1 MCHVN
6 PLTLLGVS
14 EYSKRECIE
23 ISGIPTSVDHKELE
37 PSVCKF
43 LQHIGVDTEERI
55 ESCHYINRFNNR
67 TILKF
72 CRCKDCEKL
81 MSLKSELNNLVSSD
95 IGLSKAFHNEILCP
109 QYKSLSN
116 ECKKLKN
123 EKSDASTELTTLFY
137 VRMALFYFVMKF
149 SDEESQSKILSGNS
163 ADSCMLSLI

>member
-1 MCHVN
+1 M
-6 PLTLLGVS
+6 LTMWYQAGIASWTKSVEKYQMLICVFGTNIHLLGVS

-23 ISGIPTSVDHKELE
+23 ISSITTSVDHRELE

-72 CRCKDCEKL
+72 CRCKECEKL

-95 IGLSKAFHNEILCP
+95 IGLSKAFHNESFCP
-109 QYKSLSN
+109 
-116 ECKKLKN
+116 
-123 EKSDASTELTTLFY
+123 
-137 VRMALFYFVMKF
+137 
-149 SDEESQSKILSGNS
+149 
-163 ADSCMLSLI
+163 